1 MTSHFC
7 SLTWWGVNCPSL
19 HPQRQCNPSC
29 VSIMSD
35 GNGWTYRRSGVKTTR
50 QQISDEKL
58 DEKKMQ
64 LKLKTE
70 ENIVYVYAWSSNG
83 GLSQN
88 CPNTL
93 PHPPLA
99 DRWDWLQLP
108 RDPTKVFKVENG
120 LMVKSLVV
128 KELMKQSLTS
138 VALTCNI
145 PHSQSDHMGAGGR
158 P

>member
-1 MTSHFC
+1 MFTSTRG
-7 SLTWWGVNCPSL
+7 LQMEGCP
-19 HPQRQCNPSC
+19 
-29 VSIMSD
+29 
-35 GNGWTYRRSGVKTTR
+35 KTVP
-50 QQISDEKL
+50 I
-58 DEKKMQ
+58 
-64 LKLKTE
+64 
-70 ENIVYVYAWSSNG
+70 
-83 GLSQN
+83 
-88 CPNTL
+88 TL

-145 PHSQSDHMGAGGR
+145 PHSQSDHMGGRGGGLKW
-158 P
+158 PLFK

>member
-1 MTSHFC
+1 M
-7 SLTWWGVNCPSL
+7 
-19 HPQRQCNPSC
+19 C
-29 VSIMSD
+29 VSSCQTETV
-35 GNGWTYRRSGVKTTR
+35 GPTEGQVSRPPVSKYQTKNWPK
-50 QQISDEKL
+50 
-58 DEKKMQ
+58 KKMQ

-128 KELMKQSLTS
+128 KELMKPFLTS

-145 PHSQSDHMGAGGR
+145 PHSQSDHMVGGGGLKW
-158 P
+158 PLFK